1 MYKRKLLTAIFFS
14 ILTIGCHNSSST
26 KTTPKPI
33 GELIDEI
40 NATELKSKLLSE
52 GWPIEGYSL
61 YGYKA
66 YKISYTTHDEKD
78 REVDSS
84 GLLVVPTE
92 LTPLLKEDGLSIVN
106 SLHGTITLN
115 ENSPTEYTKKY
126 KQLNEEAIV
135 FSSLGGFI
143 TLQPDYVG
151 YGDSSSHYHPFTL
164 KKSLANSAVDLL
176 EATEKFAKENGIK
189 LDKRL
194 FVTGYSEGGY
204 ATMPTVQ
211 KLEKMGRTVV
221 ASAPLDG
228 DYDLNYL
235 ATSSIGMQEDE
246 NLTGFSSAY
255 FALIALAYT
264 EVYDKNI
271 STVINKPYDSIIKN
285 LLDGKHSY
293 EQIEKAL
300 PKNIYGENGLFR
312 SDFLGDYITNSKNWL
327 REALKENSINAWSP
341 KSPIHIVH
349 CQGDDIAPYS
359 VAQKLYET
367 MIDNGVENLEFITP
381 DENEPIDKKWSHE
394 ECVYPALEDTLF
406 WFLKMRYNY

>member
-1 MYKRKLLTAIFFS
+1 MRNRFKILAVITSLLLMT
-14 ILTIGCHNSSST
+14 GCGSSSKSST
-26 KTTPKPI
+26 ESI
-33 GELIDEI
+33 RGELLYEI
-40 NATELKSKLLSE
+40 NATELKHKLLSN
-52 GWPIEGYSL
+52 GWPIEEHDV
-61 YGYKA
+61 YGYRA
-66 YKISYTTHDEKD
+66 YKISYITHDEKNK
-78 REVDSS
+78 EVDAS
-84 GLLVVPTE
+84 GLLVVPSE
-92 LTPLLKEDGLSIVN
+92 LSPLLKEDGLSIVN
-106 SLHGTITLN
+106 FLHGTITLN
-115 ENSPTEYTKKY
+115 ENSPTEYIKKY
-126 KQLNEEAIV
+126 KQPNEEAIV

-143 TLQPDYVG
+143 TLQPDYIG

-176 EATEKFAKENGIK
+176 EATEKFLKKNGIK

-204 ATMPTVQ
+204 ATTPTVQ
-211 KLEKMGRTVV
+211 KLEEMGRTVV

-327 REALKENSINAWSP
+327 REALKENSVNAWSP